1 MCIEGHPPKMTYH
14 FRTVTF
20 SFWEDALLVAAYSM
34 KDIDP
39 CGSMLSA
46 DMCLYSMICLYIHT
60 MCTLYVYIYIYIARA
75 HIPWNYPSVW
85 QIQVLPRHPS
95 WHGERIHQS
104 GLDKGMKARFL
115 WIKWWTDKVPAES
128 EFSELD
134 SRHWL
139 FQIDGSVVECEK
151 SPI

>member
-1 MCIEGHPPKMTYH
+1 MLQIYVYWRTSSQNDH

-46 DMCLYSMICLYIHT
+46 DICLYSMISLYIYI
-60 MCTLYVYIYIYIARA
+60 LYTYNVYTVCIYIYIYIARA

-115 WIKWWTDKVPAES
+115 WIKWWTDKVPAE
-128 EFSELD
+128 FWGLD
-134 SRHWL
+134 MDYFR
-139 FQIDGSVVECEK
+139 
-151 SPI
+151 